1 MPKARRTWIALTLLA
16 TVLGACAYKGGVDN
30 PVIRKATWFSYVAG
44 DDLADLCKPG
54 GLPRYRFVYN
64 AVYAEQVRAY
74 DLQRLRPGDGATL
87 VINVFGGGG
96 VMSAPVNILEPMS
109 PWAARSAE
117 VKLSE
122 AEYLALIRAVEA
134 DGFGK
139 PAPAGLTVPSWEFYW
154 AVSACADGQFHFNVF
169 LHPTPE
175 FERLTFPGR
184 LFAAD
189 KVDVAINK
197 ARPINAAEKRL
208 RQGGETN
215 NDFDLRVGS
224 NGRLGTLTLF

>member
-1 MPKARRTWIALTLLA
+1 MALRTWLVALAALA
-16 TVLGACAYKGGVDN
+16 GVGACAYKGGVDN

-44 DDLADLCKPG
+44 DDLLDLCKPG

-74 DLQRLRPGDGATL
+74 DLQRLRQGDGATL

-109 PWAARSAE
+109 PWAAKSAE

-122 AEYLALIRAVEA
+122 DEYLALIRTLEA

-139 PAPAGLTVPSWEFYW
+139 PAPAGLTLPSWEFYW
-154 AVSACADGQFHFNVF
+154 SVSACAGGNYHFNAW

-175 FERLTFPGR
+175 FERLTFPAR
-184 LFAAD
+184 LFALD
-189 KVDVAINK
+189 KVDVPINK
-197 ARPINAAEKRL
+197 SRPINAAEKRL

-215 NDFDLRVGS
+215 NDFDLRIGS
-224 NGRLGTLTLF
+224 NGRLGHLALF